1 MLLKIF
7 TCYALELLGL
17 SEVATGIKKKQEIKI
32 LARSVLVSL
41 ILPIISPVFVI
52 KQSILKIQI

>member
-17 SEVATGIKKKQEIKI
+17 SEVATGIKKQEIKI

-52 KQSILKIQI
+52 KQSILKIQT